1 MNTPFRSLAPLGI
14 VTLLAAMP
22 ASASAKATR
31 STVLDAVSVLE
42 RFLMRSDEGP
52 VSYRA
57 LRRLEAH
64 NPHFG
69 ANAWMDV
76 WTEADKAGG
85 FRYQIAAEG
94 GSGYIRRRVFLAA
107 LDGEEKMWREGEP
120 RRAQLTNANY
130 SFKDEGRV
138 DGGLASLAI
147 SPKRKDVLLVNGWLF
162 VKQEDGDLV
171 RIEGQLSKT
180 PSFWTRRVEIVRRY
194 GRVADAHV
202 PLEIES
208 VAQILI
214 AGRSTFRMTY
224 EYESVNGHHVGDPK
238 PRASEKEPAA
248 DK

>member
-1 MNTPFRSLAPLGI
+1 
-14 VTLLAAMP
+14 
-22 ASASAKATR
+22 
-31 STVLDAVSVLE
+31 
-42 RFLMRSDEGP
+42 
-52 VSYRA
+52 
-57 LRRLEAH
+57 
-64 NPHFG
+64 
-69 ANAWMDV
+69 MDV
-76 WTEADKAGG
+76 WTEADKSGG
-85 FRYQIAAEG
+85 FRYQVAAEG

-120 RRAQLTNANY
+120 RRAQLNYANY
-130 SFKDEGRV
+130 SFKEEGRA

-147 SPKRKDVLLVNGWLF
+147 SPRRKDVLLVNGWLF

-171 RIEGQLSKT
+171 RIEGQLSKN

-208 VAQILI
+208 VAQVLI

-238 PRASEKEPAA
+238 PRTGEKEPAA